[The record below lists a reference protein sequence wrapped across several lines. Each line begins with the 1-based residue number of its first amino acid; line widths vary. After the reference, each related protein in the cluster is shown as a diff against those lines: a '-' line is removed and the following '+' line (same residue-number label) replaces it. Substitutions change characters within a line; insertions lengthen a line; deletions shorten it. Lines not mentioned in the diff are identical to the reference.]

1 MTCSVANMKLE
12 RLSSNGSTTSR
23 IHGCLN
29 RDSVVTWEGV
39 SFSYSDVADKPTSRF
54 RCSISFTRIAPLDT
68 GEYIH
73 IDTV

>member
-12 RLSSNGSTTSR
+12 RLSSNGSTTSK

-39 SFSYSDVADKPTSRF
+39 SYSDVADEPTSRF
-54 RCSISFTRIAPLDT
+54 RCSISFTRMEPLDT
-68 GEYIH
+68 GEYTH
-73 IDTV
+73 MDTV